1 MSFIVKGMWMPQ
13 DCNSCIVADGYGWVL
28 CRVAGRFWDTDK
40 GQPKRPDWC
49 PLAPLP
55 EKHGRLIDGKELE
68 KAILKWLPP
77 DPCGREE
84 MEYPFETDIC
94 VSMMMEIGDQETIVE
109 AEGEI

>member
-1 MSFIVKGMWMPQ
+1 MSIVVYGMDMPVSGTKYRVVE
-13 DCNSCIVADGYGWVL
+13 DLEGNKCLMPDGSFG
-28 CRVAGRFWDTDK
+28 GRYY
-40 GQPKRPDWC
+40 PIS
-49 PLAPLP
+49 PLP
-55 EKHGRLIDGKELE
+55 EKHGRLIDRKELE

-109 AEGEI
+109 AEGE

>member
-1 MSFIVKGMWMPQ
+1 MSVIVKGMEMPECCAGCFAIS
-13 DCNSCIVADGYGWVL
+13 DNLGWCKASGNDIYSPFSMDG
-28 CRVAGRFWDTDK
+28 
-40 GQPKRPDWC
+40 RPSFC
-49 PLAPLP
+49 PLRPMP
-55 EKHGRLIDGKELE
+55 EKHGRLIDRKELE